1 MPQLH
6 PRQFWV
12 FPVPVGAEL
21 VQIQSR
27 FSWGEIT
34 PCKGAWTSKD
44 QHWPSNTPTGLYNTH
59 LSREIQTS
67 HGRVGGW
74 AGTCGSGMKV
84 TRRTAAVSNQM
95 VLRNITAPG
104 RESQAWRCFFF
115 CNFSHVY
122 SPLPCPHAS
131 SSCSA
136 PSRPSLALCKLWPQL
151 LAALGPSWGLEI
163 AKHYGLGKPGHAAGL
178 QKPLE
183 RGGRAF

>member
-115 CNFSHVY
+115 LQFLTCL
-122 SPLPCPHAS
+122 LPSAMPPRQQLMLCSLSSFPGFVQALATAS
-131 SSCSA
+131 GSSG
-136 PSRPSLALCKLWPQL
+136 SLLGTGNCQALW
-151 LAALGPSWGLEI
+151 SW
-163 AKHYGLGKPGHAAGL
+163 
-178 QKPLE
+178 
-183 RGGRAF
+183 